1 MSVTDNPSSLAAQGD
16 GGTAPAT
23 PSMALSPNESTPAAG
38 AQATPQA
45 PQPAAPS
52 GAAEPMKPTR
62 SVDIGWVWREVRK
75 RVFIKLPFSMGIA
88 DAMEAVIPIVLED
101 NTFVVGFEPRDF
113 PLSSHLM
120 ATQVHNTIEN
130 ILRQAAGRPIRF
142 EAIEGTT
149 MEDWHTVRERRAKAQ
164 EAVMAMAEQQ
174 AESHHFEDVL
184 NQIVSEIRHRVTAS
198 RDRILPQVRAQ
209 LILDVVP
216 SLADAEDMLFADPD
230 SHDARRS
237 MARALDR
244 VASFLEVTPVMLA
257 LEVERHRRQNPRRVK
272 PPRAEN
278 QEPASSGAAPTEAA
292 APATPPST

>member
-1 MSVTDNPSSLAAQGD
+1 MSVTDNPSSLAAQVD
-16 GGTAPAT
+16 GGSAPSPPPMT
-23 PSMALSPNESTPAAG
+23 LSPDEPT
-38 AQATPQA
+38 
-45 PQPAAPS
+45 S
-52 GAAEPMKPTR
+52 GAATAPRGT
-62 SVDIGWVWREVRK
+62 SVDVGWVWREVRK

-88 DAMEAVIPIVLED
+88 DALEAVIPIVLED

-120 ATQVHNTIEN
+120 ADQVHNTIEN

-142 EAIEGTT
+142 ELMEGTT
-149 MEDWHTVRERRAKAQ
+149 LDDWRTVRERRAKAQ

-174 AESHHFEDVL
+174 AEAHHFEDVL
-184 NQIVSEIRHRVTAS
+184 NQIVSEIRQRVTAS

-230 SHDARRS
+230 SHDARRV

-257 LEVERHRRQNPRRVK
+257 LEVERHRRQNAKHHVK
-272 PPRAEN
+272 PLHSQN
-278 QEPASSGAAPTEAA
+278 HKSAPSE
-292 APATPPST
+292 ATPADASPSVISP